1 MSYSEDQQ
9 DSPIRGALSTSTS
22 SFEACDPHDPN
33 LSKLAKNLFQKTEVY
48 IANELNA
55 PVEDYKLLEAMNKA
69 TAAKYSDM
77 KQIADSL
84 QVSTTDLYEK
94 FRDLL
99 PLMQQIDE
107 IDETVDKLEAAA
119 YKLDAYSIA
128 LENKI
133 KSVLKK
139 T

>member
-1 MSYSEDQQ
+1 MSCSEDQH

-22 SFEACDPHDPN
+22 SFEACNPHDPN

-55 PVEDYKLLEAMNKA
+55 PVQDYKLLEAMNKA
-69 TAAKYSDM
+69 TSAKYSDM
-77 KQIADSL
+77 KQIADNL
-84 QVSTTDLYEK
+84 QVATTDLNDK
-94 FRDLL
+94 FKDLL

-133 KSVLKK
+133 KSVLRK

>member
-1 MSYSEDQQ
+1 MSEDLQ
-9 DSPIRGALSTSTS
+9 DSPVRGATLSTSTS

-33 LSKLAKNLFQKTEVY
+33 LSKLAKSLFQKTEVY

-55 PVEDYKLLEAMNKA
+55 PIEDYKLLENMNTV
-69 TAAKYSDM
+69 TASKYSDM
-77 KQIADSL
+77 KQIADNL
-84 QVSTTDLYEK
+84 QVTTNDLNGK
-94 FRDLL
+94 FRDLI

-133 KSVLKK
+133 KNVLKK
-139 T
+139 S